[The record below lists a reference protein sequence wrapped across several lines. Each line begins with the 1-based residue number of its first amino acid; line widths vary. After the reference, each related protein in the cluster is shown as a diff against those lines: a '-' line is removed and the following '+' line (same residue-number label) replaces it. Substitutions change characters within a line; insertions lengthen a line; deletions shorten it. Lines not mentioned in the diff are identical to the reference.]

1 MINEN
6 LIIMSLG
13 ILLTLIGAILGV
25 IILMRSAGILKKVVL
40 FLTIGMTLSLIYH
53 LINLLGFGLLVLGNY
68 EYLTGIIYIADIL
81 FFVLAMVGL
90 ERMINRID
98 GDISKEKFQRKKK

>member
-1 MINEN
+1 
-6 LIIMSLG
+6 
-13 ILLTLIGAILGV
+13 
-25 IILMRSAGILKKVVL
+25 
-40 FLTIGMTLSLIYH
+40 
-53 LINLLGFGLLVLGNY
+53 LGFGLLVLGNY